1 MNKIIR
7 KITVIGSG
15 TMGSGIAQIFAL
27 NGYKVSL
34 YDLSLNNLDLAIEK
48 IQNSLEKLE
57 KKQLI
62 NNSMANDAISRIK
75 LCNHLE
81 NSLKESELIIEV
93 IVEDFSEKEKLLKE
107 VNQFCLPDAIIAS
120 NTSSISITK
129 LANKVSK
136 PERFIGMHF
145 MNPVPIMPLVEII
158 NGMKTSKSTTDNI
171 ISITKSINKTPI
183 VVNDYPGFVAN
194 RILMPMINEAIHTL
208 NEGVGDVEA
217 IDQIMKLGMSHPM
230 GPLELADFIGLD
242 VCLYIMNILYKELG
256 NTKYAPCPLL
266 VKLVDA
272 NHLGVKTQ
280 QGFYKYDAKKKEKQA
295 INFKY

>member
-1 MNKIIR
+1 MR